1 MIKTRLFRLF
11 HKSLTKTKGKLIAY
25 WFQLPLA
32 IFFFLLGFSIA
43 TGLGTLFAQTQQW
56 QVFDAFFLVI
66 TSEMI
71 QKYFYHSKQRFLFFS
86 KKKAISAGKNFFNN
100 LNYLKIGII
109 FGFFVDA
116 FKLGS

>member
-11 HKSLTKTKGKLIAY
+11 HKSLTKMKGKLIAY

-32 IFFFLLGFSIA
+32 ILFFLLGFSIS

-56 QVFDAFFLVI
+56 QVFDAFFLVVGFEI
-66 TSEMI
+66 I
-71 QKYFYHSKQRFLFFS
+71 QNYFYQSKQQFSFFF
-86 KKKAISAGKNFFNN
+86 KKMSILAKNNSLNN
-100 LNYLKIGII
+100 LNYLKIGIM